1 VGKHVRQPLLLPGA
15 AMDGLLGHG
24 REQQQVSVYVAS
36 VCFVSFKGFEG
47 ILQMF
52 HVDVAKVDLDVVI
65 QYCKKMA
72 SRQGTRS

>member
-1 VGKHVRQPLLLPGA
+1 
-15 AMDGLLGHG
+15 MDGLSGHG

-65 QYCKKMA
+65 
-72 SRQGTRS
+72 